1 MSFRE
6 ALLLSLGAYISANT
20 LSALSAWY
28 RVNSLEPPSK
38 PPCKVSV
45 VVPAWHEPDY
55 LLFTSLSSLRSQTV
69 AQAYPG
75 FFDFILVGCDGIN
88 LSIPRRL
95 GFRVLCSSRGK
106 LKARHLGIEASEG
119 EIIVASDAD
128 SFYPPNWLNLMLR
141 PFYEPDVVAVSAP
154 TWFGVLEPLVQV
166 PKNLHYS
173 SRLSGRASAFL
184 KKAYYLSGGFNLSVD
199 DVYERTKDT
208 SVLVEEEEIRFFDR
222 LKKFGR
228 VVFVNAPVIHLGH
241 KTDRGLYA

>member
-6 ALLLSLGAYISANT
+6 ALLFSLTTYIGVNIVSAV
-20 LSALSAWY
+20 SAWD
-28 RVNSLEPPSK
+28 RVFSLEPPVK
-38 PPCKVSV
+38 PPRKVSV
-45 VVPAWHEPDY
+45 VVPAWHEPDH
-55 LLFTSLSSLRSQTV
+55 LLFASLSSLRSQTV
-69 AQAYPG
+69 VQAYPR

-141 PFYEPDVVAVSAP
+141 PFYQPDVVAVSAP
-154 TWFGVLEPLVQV
+154 TWFGALEPLVQV

-173 SRLSGRASAFL
+173 SKLSGRASAFL

-208 SVLVEEEEIRFFDR
+208 SVLVEEEEINFFNR
-222 LKKFGR
+222 LRKFGKI
-228 VVFVNAPVIHLGH
+228 VFVNAPVIHLGH
-241 KTDRGLYA
+241 KTGRGLYV